1 MLWRAPWIRRRG
13 ALLGLAAW
21 DVGSLY
27 LSYNLTYLRRLGE
40 WEGWSQGLLVI
51 TATWLSISYL
61 AGRYSPA
68 EMKDKNYGLSRVGE
82 TLLAAC
88 GVLMV
93 FVGHSWIYQVVD
105 AETRFRGFMI
115 PLVGYAIAFSTLGQ
129 TAALKASRKQVK
141 WLLVSNENE
150 RRVIRQELNSER
162 STTNKDCVIF
172 DPAQTG
178 ERLRTAP
185 NPETSSIAV
194 GNLEATDQ
202 DLLTSLLR
210 HKEGG
215 EQIIP
220 ILSWC
225 ELELQRIP
233 PELIKTEWLIQA
245 EGFGLRPGSLYW
257 RVKRL
262 CDVCGSA
269 ALLII
274 TAPLLVL
281 GALVIWLEDQ
291 GPVLYCQIRSGLYG
305 RPIRIWKLRS
315 MRVNAEALG
324 VQWASQQ
331 DPRITSVGRILRATR
346 IDELP
351 QLANV
356 INGDLSLIGPRPERP
371 EIEADLERLI
381 PHYRVR
387 HWIRPGLSGWA
398 QVCYPYGA
406 SVEDSR
412 MKLSYD
418 FYYLRNASVA
428 LDILITMKTIRLV
441 ARAKGASPR
450 TQARSQS
457 KQEIEP

>member
-1 MLWRAPWIRRRG
+1 MRWRAPWIKRRG

-51 TATWLSISYL
+51 AATWLSISYL
-61 AGRYSPA
+61 TGRYSPA
-68 EMKDKNYGLSRVGE
+68 EKKNKNYGLNRVGE

-88 GVLMV
+88 GVLVV

-115 PLVGYAIAFSTLGQ
+115 PLVGYALALSTLGQ
-129 TAALKASRKQVK
+129 TLALRLSSKKRK
-141 WLLVSNENE
+141 WLLVSSENE
-150 RRVIRQELNSER
+150 CRVIRQELNNEPLTTEEDYLILNQDQTVER
-162 STTNKDCVIF
+162 HGVS
-172 DPAQTG
+172 PAA
-178 ERLRTAP
+178 EA
-185 NPETSSIAV
+185 SSIAV
-194 GNLEATDQ
+194 GNLETSNQ
-202 DLLTSLLR
+202 DLIANLLR
-210 HKEGG
+210 LRENG

-220 ILSWC
+220 LLSWC
-225 ELELQRIP
+225 EQELQRIP
-233 PELIKTEWLIQA
+233 PELIKAEWLIQA
-245 EGFGLRPGSLYW
+245 EGFGLRPGSLNW

-262 CDVCGSA
+262 CDVCGAA

-274 TAPLLVL
+274 TSPLLIL
-281 GALVIWLEDQ
+281 GALLIWLEDR
-291 GPVLYCQIRSGLYG
+291 GPVFYCQIRSGLYG

-324 VQWASQQ
+324 AQWASQQ
-331 DPRITSVGRILRATR
+331 DPRITNVGRILRATR

-351 QLANV
+351 QLVSV

-371 EIEADLERLI
+371 EIEENLERLI

-418 FYYLRNASVA
+418 LYYLRNTSLF
-428 LDILITMKTIRLV
+428 LDFLITIKTIRLV
-441 ARAKGASPR
+441 AGAKGASPKAP
-450 TQARSQS
+450 Q
-457 KQEIEP
+457 

>member
-1 MLWRAPWIRRRG
+1 MLWRAPWIKRRG

-68 EMKDKNYGLSRVGE
+68 ETKDKSYGLTRFGE

-88 GVLMV
+88 GVLVV
-93 FVGHSWIYQVVD
+93 FVSHSWIYQVVD

-115 PLVGYAIAFSTLGQ
+115 PLVGSAIALSTLGQ
-129 TAALKASRKQVK
+129 TAALRLSSKKRK

-150 RRVIRQELNSER
+150 CRVIRKELDNETPTTEEDYLIFNPAETVER
-162 STTNKDCVIF
+162 F
-172 DPAQTG
+172 GAPP
-178 ERLRTAP
+178 TA
-185 NPETSSIAV
+185 EASSIAV
-194 GNLEATDQ
+194 GNLETSNQ
-202 DLLTSLLR
+202 DLIKNLLR
-210 HKEGG
+210 LRESG

-220 ILSWC
+220 LLSWC
-225 ELELQRIP
+225 EQELQRIP
-233 PELIKTEWLIQA
+233 PELIKAEWLIQA
-245 EGFGLRPGSLYW
+245 EGFGLRPGSLNW
-257 RVKRL
+257 RIKRL
-262 CDVCGSA
+262 CDVCGAA
-269 ALLII
+269 ALLIVS
-274 TAPLLVL
+274 APLLIL
-281 GALVIWLEDQ
+281 GGLLVWLEDG
-291 GPVLYCQIRSGLYG
+291 GPVFYCQIRSGLYG

-324 VQWASQQ
+324 AQWASQQ
-331 DPRITSVGRILRATR
+331 DPRITNVGRILRATR

-351 QLANV
+351 QLVSV

-371 EIEADLERLI
+371 EIEEDLERLI

-387 HWIRPGLSGWA
+387 QWIRPGLSGWA

-418 FYYLRNASVA
+418 LYYLRNTSLF
-428 LDILITMKTIRLV
+428 LDFLITIKTIRLV
-441 ARAKGASPR
+441 AGAKGASPKAP
-450 TQARSQS
+450 Q
-457 KQEIEP
+457 

>member
-1 MLWRAPWIRRRG
+1 MNWRAPWLKRRI
-13 ALLGLAAW
+13 ALIGLAGW

-27 LSYNLTYLRRLGE
+27 LAYNFTYLRRLGE
-40 WEGWSQGLLVI
+40 WEGWSTGLLAI
-51 TATWLSISYL
+51 TLIWLSISYL
-61 AGRYSPA
+61 TSRYSPSEA
-68 EMKDKNYGLSRVGE
+68 TRRDYGLIRFVE
-82 TLLAAC
+82 TLLPALA
-88 GVLMV
+88 VLVV
-93 FVGHSWIYQVVD
+93 FIGHSWIYQIVD
-105 AETRFRGFMI
+105 AETRFRGFMV

-324 VQWASQQ
+324 AQWATRR
-331 DPRITSVGRILRATR
+331 DPRITKMGRILRATR

-351 QLANV
+351 QLINV

-371 EIEADLERLI
+371 EIEEELERHI

-418 FYYLRNASVA
+418 LYYLRNTSVF
-428 LDILITMKTIRLV
+428 LDFLITIKTIRLV
-441 ARAKGASPR
+441 AGAKGASPKLP
-450 TQARSQS
+450 S
-457 KQEIEP
+457 

>member
-1 MLWRAPWIRRRG
+1 MLWRAPWIKRRG

-68 EMKDKNYGLSRVGE
+68 EKKDKNYGLSRFGE

-88 GVLMV
+88 GVLVV

-115 PLVGYAIAFSTLGQ
+115 PLVGYAIALSTLGQ
-129 TAALKASRKQVK
+129 TAALRLSSKTRK

-150 RRVIRQELNSER
+150 CRVIRQELESE
-162 STTNKDCVIF
+162 T
-172 DPAQTG
+172 PATEKNCLICNPIDAV
-178 ERLRTAP
+178 ERLRLPTNAD
-185 NPETSSIAV
+185 TSSIAV
-194 GNLEATDQ
+194 GNLETSDQ
-202 DLLTSLLR
+202 DLIRKLLWLR
-210 HKEGG
+210 ESG

-220 ILSWC
+220 LLSWC
-225 ELELQRIP
+225 EEELQRIP
-233 PELIKTEWLIQA
+233 PELIKAEWLVQA
-245 EGFGLRPGSLYW
+245 KGFGLRPGSLNW

-262 CDVCGSA
+262 CDVCGAA

-274 TAPLLVL
+274 TAPLLIL
-281 GALVIWLEDQ
+281 GALLIWLEDR
-291 GPVLYCQIRSGLYG
+291 GPVFYCQIRSGLYG

-324 VQWASQQ
+324 AQWASQR

-351 QLANV
+351 QLVSV

-371 EIEADLERLI
+371 EIEEDLERLI

-418 FYYLRNASVA
+418 LYYLRNTSLF
-428 LDILITMKTIRLV
+428 LDFLITIKTIRLV
-441 ARAKGASPR
+441 AGAKGASPKAP
-450 TQARSQS
+450 Q
-457 KQEIEP
+457 

>member
-1 MLWRAPWIRRRG
+1 MLWRAPWIKRRG

-27 LSYNLTYLRRLGE
+27 LSYNLTYLIRLGE

-68 EMKDKNYGLSRVGE
+68 ETKDKSYGLTRFGE

-88 GVLMV
+88 GVLVV

-115 PLVGYAIAFSTLGQ
+115 PLVGYAIALSSLGQ
-129 TAALKASRKQVK
+129 TAALRLSSKRRK

-150 RRVIRQELNSER
+150 CRVIRQELNNEPL
-162 STTNKDCVIF
+162 TTEEDYLIF
-172 DPAQTG
+172 NPDETAEESG
-178 ERLRTAP
+178 EPPTA
-185 NPETSSIAV
+185 EGSSIAV
-194 GNLEATDQ
+194 GNLETSNQ
-202 DLLTSLLR
+202 DLIANLLR
-210 HKEGG
+210 LRENGV
-215 EQIIP
+215 QIIP
-220 ILSWC
+220 LLSWC
-225 ELELQRIP
+225 EQELQRIP
-233 PELIKTEWLIQA
+233 PELIKAEWLIQA
-245 EGFGLRPGSLYW
+245 EGFGLRPGSLSW

-262 CDVCGSA
+262 CDVCGAA

-274 TAPLLVL
+274 TTPLLIL
-281 GALVIWLEDQ
+281 GALLIWLEDR
-291 GPVLYCQIRSGLYG
+291 GPVFYCQIRSGLYG

-351 QLANV
+351 QLISV

-371 EIEADLERLI
+371 EIEENLERLI

-418 FYYLRNASVA
+418 LYYLRNTSLF
-428 LDILITMKTIRLV
+428 LDFLITIKTMRLV
-441 ARAKGASPR
+441 AGAKGASPKAP
-450 TQARSQS
+450 Q
-457 KQEIEP
+457 

>member
-1 MLWRAPWIRRRG
+1 MLWRAPWIKRRG

-68 EMKDKNYGLSRVGE
+68 ETKDKSYGLTRFGE

-88 GVLMV
+88 GVLVV
-93 FVGHSWIYQVVD
+93 FVSHSWIYQVVD

-115 PLVGYAIAFSTLGQ
+115 PLVGSAIALSTLGQ
-129 TAALKASRKQVK
+129 TAALRLSSKKRK

-150 RRVIRQELNSER
+150 CRVIRKELDNETPTTEEDYLIFNPAETVER
-162 STTNKDCVIF
+162 FGAPPTTE
-172 DPAQTG
+172 A
-178 ERLRTAP
+178 
-185 NPETSSIAV
+185 SSIAV
-194 GNLEATDQ
+194 GNLETSNQ
-202 DLLTSLLR
+202 DLIKNLLR
-210 HKEGG
+210 LRESG

-220 ILSWC
+220 LLSWC
-225 ELELQRIP
+225 EQELQRIP
-233 PELIKTEWLIQA
+233 PELIKAEWLIQA
-245 EGFGLRPGSLYW
+245 EGFGLRPGSLNW
-257 RVKRL
+257 RIKRL
-262 CDVCGSA
+262 CDVCGAS

-274 TAPLLVL
+274 TAPLLIL
-281 GALVIWLEDQ
+281 GALLIWLEDR
-291 GPVLYCQIRSGLYG
+291 GPVFYCQIRSGLYG

-324 VQWASQQ
+324 AQWASQQ
-331 DPRITSVGRILRATR
+331 DPRITNVGRILRATR

-351 QLANV
+351 QLVSV

-371 EIEADLERLI
+371 EIEENLERLI

-418 FYYLRNASVA
+418 LYYLRNTSLF
-428 LDILITMKTIRLV
+428 LDFLITIKTIRLV
-441 ARAKGASPR
+441 AGAKGASPKAP
-450 TQARSQS
+450 Q
-457 KQEIEP
+457 

>member
-1 MLWRAPWIRRRG
+1 MLWRAPWLRRRV
-13 ALLGLAAW
+13 ALIGLAAW

-27 LSYNLTYLRRLGE
+27 LSYNITYLRRLGE

-51 TATWLSISYL
+51 AATWLSISYL
-61 AGRYSPA
+61 TGRYSPA
-68 EMKDKNYGLSRVGE
+68 EKKNKNYGLSRFGE

-88 GVLMV
+88 GVLVV

-115 PLVGYAIAFSTLGQ
+115 PLVGYAIALSTLGQ
-129 TAALKASRKQVK
+129 TAALRLSSKKRK

-150 RRVIRQELNSER
+150 CRVIRQELDNE
-162 STTNKDCVIF
+162 TLATEKDCVIF
-172 DPAQTG
+172 SAAQSVEKFGVPTNA
-178 ERLRTAP
+178 LA
-185 NPETSSIAV
+185 SSVAV
-194 GNLEATDQ
+194 GNLEASDHVLITN
-202 DLLTSLLR
+202 LLR
-210 HKEGG
+210 LRESG

-220 ILSWC
+220 LLSWC

-233 PELIKTEWLIQA
+233 PELIRAEWLIQA
-245 EGFGLRPGSLYW
+245 EGFGLRPGSLNW

-262 CDVCGSA
+262 CDLLGA
-269 ALLII
+269 TALLII

-281 GALVIWLEDQ
+281 GALLIWLEDQ
-291 GPVLYCQIRSGLYG
+291 GPVFYCQIRSGLYG

-315 MRVNAEALG
+315 MRGHAEALG

-351 QLANV
+351 QLV
-356 INGDLSLIGPRPERP
+356 SVMNGDLSLIGPRPERP
-371 EIEADLERLI
+371 EIEEDLERLI
-381 PHYRVR
+381 PHYRIR

-418 FYYLRNASVA
+418 LYYIRNTNVF
-428 LDILITMKTIRLV
+428 LDILITIKTIRLV
-441 ARAKGASPR
+441 AGAKGAAP
-450 TQARSQS
+450 
-457 KQEIEP
+457 KDLP